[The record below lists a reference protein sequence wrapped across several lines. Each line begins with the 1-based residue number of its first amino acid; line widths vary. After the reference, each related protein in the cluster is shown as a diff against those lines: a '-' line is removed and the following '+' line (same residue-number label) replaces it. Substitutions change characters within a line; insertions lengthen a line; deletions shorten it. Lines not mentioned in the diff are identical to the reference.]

1 MKRYVLL
8 AVAFVASQ
16 LVAAQNYYQNG
27 VPVTAEGITFDVE
40 IDKYLFCLSNVENTR
55 TDVANWR
62 YKADGREIETEEELD
77 RIVFDF
83 YDVNMVAKVFKDTF
97 TPTEISALKKIKKA
111 PMVVYYVFSSDG
123 NILEVAFT
131 MSPILEFL
139 SIPPV
144 RFARLEKNLKKYI
157 RAYLNPFAQQME
169 FVGAGQIVG
178 FRFIDEQ
185 AAAAGLPQGS
195 DKPVDPLLP
204 EGDGR
209 Q

>member
-1 MKRYVLL
+1 MKKYVLFVL
-8 AVAFVASQ
+8 ALIALRTVS
-16 LVAAQNYYQNG
+16 AQNYYQDG
-27 VPVTAEGITFDVE
+27 VPVTADGITFNVE
-40 IDKYLFCLSNVENTR
+40 ISKYIWSLSNIENTR
-55 TDVANWR
+55 TDVVNWR
-62 YKADGREIETEEELD
+62 YKSDGREIGPEEFNRIEFEL
-77 RIVFDF
+77 
-83 YDVNMVAKVFKDTF
+83 YDVNRVAKVFKDTF
-97 TPTEISALKKIKKA
+97 TPMEIAALKRVDGS
-111 PMVVYYVFSSDG
+111 PMNVYYVFGPDG

-131 MSPILEFL
+131 MSPIPEFL

-144 RFARLEKNLKKYI
+144 RFARLEKNLKKHI

-169 FVGAGQIVG
+169 FVGAGQIIG

>member
-40 IDKYLFCLSNVENTR
+40 FGKYTFCLSNVENTR
-55 TDVANWR
+55 TDVVNWR
-62 YKADGREIETEEELD
+62 YKSDGREIETEEELD

-83 YDVNMVAKVFKDTF
+83 YDVNMVAKVLKDTF
-97 TPTEISALKKIKKA
+97 APMELSALKRIQRS
-111 PMVVYYVFSSDG
+111 PMNIYYVFGPDG
-123 NILEVAFT
+123 NVLEVVFIMDAI
-131 MSPILEFL
+131 PEFL

-144 RFARLEKNLKKYI
+144 RFARLEKNLKKHI

-169 FVGAGQIVG
+169 FVGGGQIVG

>member
-1 MKRYVLL
+1 MKKYVLFVL
-8 AVAFVASQ
+8 ALIALRTVS
-16 LVAAQNYYQNG
+16 AQNYYQDG
-27 VPVTAEGITFDVE
+27 VPVTADGITFNVE
-40 IDKYLFCLSNVENTR
+40 ISKYIWSLSNVENTR
-55 TDVANWR
+55 TDIVNWR
-62 YKADGREIETEEELD
+62 YRSDGREIRPEEFD
-77 RIVFDF
+77 RIELSF
-83 YDVNMVAKVFKDTF
+83 YDVNRVAKVFKDTF
-97 TPTEISALKKIKKA
+97 TPMEIAALKRVEGSPIN
-111 PMVVYYVFSSDG
+111 VYYVFGPDG

-131 MSPILEFL
+131 MSVLPEVL

-144 RFARLEKNLKKYI
+144 RFAQLEKNLKKHV

-169 FVGAGQIVG
+169 FVGGGQIVG

>member
-1 MKRYVLL
+1 MKKYVLFVL
-8 AVAFVASQ
+8 ALIALRTVS
-16 LVAAQNYYQNG
+16 AQNYYQDG
-27 VPVTAEGITFDVE
+27 VPVTADGITFNVE
-40 IDKYLFCLSNVENTR
+40 ISKYIWSLSNIENTR
-55 TDVANWR
+55 TDVVNWR
-62 YKADGREIETEEELD
+62 YKSDGREIGPEEFNRIEFEL
-77 RIVFDF
+77 
-83 YDVNMVAKVFKDTF
+83 YDVNRVAKVFKDTF
-97 TPTEISALKKIKKA
+97 TPMEIAALKRVDGS
-111 PMVVYYVFSSDG
+111 PMNVYYVFGPDG

-131 MSPILEFL
+131 MSPIPEFL

-144 RFARLEKNLKKYI
+144 RFARLEKNLKKHI

-169 FVGAGQIVG
+169 FVGAGQIIG

-209 Q
+209 K

>member
-1 MKRYVLL
+1 MKKYVLFVL
-8 AVAFVASQ
+8 ALIALRTVS
-16 LVAAQNYYQNG
+16 AQNYYQDG
-27 VPVTAEGITFDVE
+27 VPVTADGITFNVE
-40 IDKYLFCLSNVENTR
+40 ISKYIWSLSNIENTR
-55 TDVANWR
+55 TDVVNWR
-62 YKADGREIETEEELD
+62 YKSDGREIGPEEFNRIEFEL
-77 RIVFDF
+77 
-83 YDVNMVAKVFKDTF
+83 YDVNRVAKVFKDTF
-97 TPTEISALKKIKKA
+97 TPMEIAALKRVEGS
-111 PMVVYYVFSSDG
+111 PMNVYYVFGPDG

-131 MSPILEFL
+131 MSVLPEVL

-144 RFARLEKNLKKYI
+144 RFAQLEKNLKKHV

>member
-8 AVAFVASQ
+8 AVALVATQ
-16 LVAAQNYYQNG
+16 LIAAQNYYQNG
-27 VPVTAEGITFDVE
+27 VPVTADGITFEVE
-40 IDKYLFCLSNVENTR
+40 FSKYLFSLSNVENSR
-55 TDVANWR
+55 TDVVNWR
-62 YKADGREIETEEELD
+62 YKSDGREIETEEELD

-97 TPTEISALKKIKKA
+97 TPMEISALKRIKES
-111 PMVVYYVFSSDG
+111 PMVVYYVFDSDG

-131 MSPILEFL
+131 MDAIPEFL

-144 RFARLEKNLKKYI
+144 RFAQLEKNLKKHI

-169 FVGAGQIVG
+169 FVGGGQIVG

-185 AAAAGLPQGS
+185 AAAAGQPQGP
-195 DKPVDPLLP
+195 DKPVDPQLP

>member
-1 MKRYVLL
+1 MKKCVLFVL
-8 AVAFVASQ
+8 A
-16 LVAAQNYYQNG
+16 LVATQLISAQNYYQNG
-27 VPVTAEGITFDVE
+27 VPVTADGITFDVE
-40 IDKYLFCLSNVENTR
+40 FSKYLFSLSNVENTR

-62 YKADGREIETEEELD
+62 YKSDGREIETEEELD
-77 RIVFDF
+77 LIVFDF

-97 TPTEISALKKIKKA
+97 TPMEISALKRIKES
-111 PMVVYYVFSSDG
+111 PMVVYYVFDSDG

-131 MSPILEFL
+131 MDAIPEFL

-144 RFARLEKNLKKYI
+144 RFAQLEKNLKKHI

-169 FVGAGQIVG
+169 FVGGGQIVG

-185 AAAAGLPQGS
+185 AAAAGQPQGP
-195 DKPVDPLLP
+195 DKPVDPQLP

>member
-8 AVAFVASQ
+8 AVALVASQ

-27 VPVTAEGITFDVE
+27 VPVTADGITFNVRLE
-40 IDKYLFCLSNVENTR
+40 KYLFYLSNAENTR
-55 TDVANWR
+55 TKVANWR
-62 YKADGREIETEEELD
+62 YKSDGREIETEEELD

-97 TPTEISALKKIKKA
+97 MPMEISALKRIQLS
-111 PMVVYYVFSSDG
+111 PMNIYYVFDSDG
-123 NILEVAFT
+123 NVLEVSFI
-131 MSPILEFL
+131 MKPIPELL

-144 RFARLEKNLKKYI
+144 RFAQLEKNLKKHI

-169 FVGAGQIVG
+169 FVGGGQIVG

-185 AAAAGLPQGS
+185 AAAAGQPQGP
-195 DKPVDPLLP
+195 DKPVDPQLP

>member
-8 AVAFVASQ
+8 VVALVASQ

-27 VPVTAEGITFDVE
+27 VPVTADGITFDVE

-62 YKADGREIETEEELD
+62 YKSDGREIETEEELD

-97 TPTEISALKKIKKA
+97 MPMEISALKRIKKA
-111 PMVVYYVFSSDG
+111 PMVVYYVFDSDG

-131 MSPILEFL
+131 MSPIPEFL

-144 RFARLEKNLKKYI
+144 RFAQLEKNLKKHI

-169 FVGAGQIVG
+169 FVGGGQIVG

-185 AAAAGLPQGS
+185 AAAAGQPQGT
-195 DKPVDPLLP
+195 DKPVDPQLP
-204 EGDGR
+204 EGDGP

>member
-27 VPVTAEGITFDVE
+27 VPVTADGITFDVE
-40 IDKYLFCLSNVENTR
+40 LDKCLFCLTNIENTR
-55 TDVANWR
+55 TDVVNWR
-62 YKADGREIETEEELD
+62 YKSDGREIGPEEFNRIEFEL
-77 RIVFDF
+77 
-83 YDVNMVAKVFKDTF
+83 YDVNRVAKVFKDTF
-97 TPTEISALKKIKKA
+97 TPMEIAALKRVEGS
-111 PMVVYYVFSSDG
+111 PMNVYYVFGPDG
-123 NILEVAFT
+123 NILEVAFI
-131 MSPILEFL
+131 MNSIPELL
-139 SIPPV
+139 SISPV
-144 RFARLEKNLKKYI
+144 RFAQLEKNLKKHI

-169 FVGAGQIVG
+169 FVGGGQIVG

>member
-1 MKRYVLL
+1 MKKCVLFVL
-8 AVAFVASQ
+8 ALVASQ

-27 VPVTAEGITFDVE
+27 VPVTADGITFDVE
-40 IDKYLFCLSNVENTR
+40 FSKYLFSLSNVENTR

-62 YKADGREIETEEELD
+62 YKSDGREIETEEELD

-97 TPTEISALKKIKKA
+97 TPMEISALKRIKES
-111 PMVVYYVFSSDG
+111 PMVVYYVFDSDG

-131 MSPILEFL
+131 MDAIPEFL

-144 RFARLEKNLKKYI
+144 RFAQLEKNLKKHI

-169 FVGAGQIVG
+169 FVGGGQIVG

-185 AAAAGLPQGS
+185 AAAAGQPQGP
-195 DKPVDPLLP
+195 DKPVDPQLP

>member
-131 MSPILEFL
+131 MSPIPEFL

-178 FRFIDEQ
+178 FRFIDGQ

>member
-16 LVAAQNYYQNG
+16 LVAAQNYYQDG
-27 VPVTAEGITFDVE
+27 VPVTADGITFNVE
-40 IDKYLFCLSNVENTR
+40 ISKYIWSLSNIENTR
-55 TDVANWR
+55 TDVVNWR
-62 YKADGREIETEEELD
+62 YKSDGREIGPEEFNRIEFEL
-77 RIVFDF
+77 
-83 YDVNMVAKVFKDTF
+83 YDVNRVAKVFKDTF
-97 TPTEISALKKIKKA
+97 TPMEIAALKRVDGS
-111 PMVVYYVFSSDG
+111 PMNVYYVFGPDG

-131 MSPILEFL
+131 MSVLPEVL

-144 RFARLEKNLKKYI
+144 RFAQLEKNLKKHV

-195 DKPVDPLLP
+195 DKPADPLLP